1 MKQQENKR
9 RISAWILIAVFV
21 PMLLLSFTH
30 THSVGSGQSVECQEC
45 LHHVHHTHLGTAD
58 SCIDN
63 CVLCQMLS
71 VVYYPAVALVLCVLF
86 LILKNEERRLA
97 TSPCTGFNLL
107 HSGRAPP
114 QSVF

>member
-30 THSVGSGQSVECQEC
+30 THSVGSSQSVECQEC

-71 VVYYPAVALVLCVLF
+71 VVYYPAVALVGIMPVTMLGMVSSTAMFTVCCRV
-86 LILKNEERRLA
+86 A
-97 TSPCTGFNLL
+97 TSRRGALP
-107 HSGRAPP
+107 
-114 QSVF
+114 